1 LFRKSNFSQRNGH
14 TGVPTYLP
22 RKPDYFVLIQHE
34 NVSKTEK
41 KQEQFREEM
50 KSGKIKSTKKKKESK
65 IEYGNA
71 IYFQRTKAV
80 QEEFTLI
87 GVVTEREELIGKL
100 QAIIRDVKEERRDC
114 EDDTILET
122 FKLFNQVR
130 FSTIKAI
137 KAISRWQDS
146 FTRQIRPLIFGGDYI
161 VQKLL
166 KHINFVNSSK
176 MRRIFNFQFFRGNPL
191 LLPFP
196 NLSTQAPIKVSPQLG
211 KEIRDFAFPNENDVV
226 QAYQILLNS
235 LPDEVYKE
243 QLVSLN
249 QWLIEPWTPRIWICN
264 SNLDQ
269 KFFTASGKP
278 KGFLKGKEEG
288 EEEDD
293 DDNDDEGE
301 EGDAKKKKPK
311 TKFPPLSVKIPAGKN
326 LLLRSNSAGRGL
338 SPTSKGKSPKN
349 STPKSHNNEDDDNF
363 SPMRRNRRNQLVPQ
377 QADQLKSFTD
387 LAVMEDII
395 KAAEEKKKEE
405 AAAANRLTEAAR
417 LEIDSMEEYTRSLER
432 VFLRSRQKGA
442 GNPSNQPLLPPMSP
456 LPGITLP
463 DQFNKTAKLQFYSVT
478 CDGSTVI
485 DDEEEAGGKK
495 LDLMSQSESASHPTK
510 SVEAK
515 PKRKDS
521 GGGGEADDGEG
532 GEEDEEEG
540 QEEEN
545 EGDDGTNTKDDS
557 NRNDE
562 AENRDK
568 LKEMAPKTLPKLTKA
583 DSRRI
588 SDLTVTFSVG
598 GDSNNGEEEN
608 NLSSS
613 VVKRKASHNTAA
625 SSTSYKK
632 NLSKIKLST
641 GVMRDWFKHQGK

>member
-1 LFRKSNFSQRNGH
+1 
-14 TGVPTYLP
+14 
-22 RKPDYFVLIQHE
+22 
-34 NVSKTEK
+34 
-41 KQEQFREEM
+41 M

-166 KHINFVNSSK
+166 KHVNFVNSSK

-278 KGFLKGKEEG
+278 KGFLKGKEE
-288 EEEDD
+288 EEGEDD
-293 DDNDDEGE
+293 DDDDEGG

-311 TKFPPLSVKIPAGKN
+311 TKLPPLSVKIPAGKN

-338 SPTSKGKSPKN
+338 SPSSKGKSPKN
-349 STPKSHNNEDDDNF
+349 STPKGHNNEDDENF

-387 LAVMEDII
+387 LNVVEDII

-405 AAAANRLTEAAR
+405 AAAANRLTDAAR

-442 GNPSNQPLLPPMSP
+442 VANPSKPLLLPPMSP
-456 LPGITLP
+456 LPGFTLP

-485 DDEEEAGGKK
+485 DEEEEAGGKK
-495 LDLMSQSESASHPTK
+495 HDLMSQSESASQPTK
-510 SVEAK
+510 SVEAGNK
-515 PKRKDS
+515 PKRKD
-521 GGGGEADDGEG
+521 GGDGEADGEAG
-532 GEEDEEEG
+532 EDDAENEEGEEDEEI
-540 QEEEN
+540 
-545 EGDDGTNTKDDS
+545 EGDDGTNTKDGS

-568 LKEMAPKTLPKLTKA
+568 LNEMAPKTRPKLTKA

-608 NLSSS
+608 NLSAP
-613 VVKRKASHNTAA
+613 VVKRKASHNSAA

-641 GVMRDWFKHQGK
+641 GSMRDWFKHQGK